1 MQSKSVDYGSMDNE
15 ENLEKNQRYHLM
27 DDSMKTE
34 LATDKQKQNCCCRQ
48 IGNCKYGLAG
58 TLHLL
63 KEGAVQ
69 LHFSLIMITFSV
81 LIPLVCVQNLLH
93 YKVHFYHWVLFLLC
107 FAVNLGLE
115 AMNSVVERI
124 CDFIHPDHHE
134 AIGEIKDTAA
144 GSVMIV
150 MIFTIACIAL
160 IFLDIVL

>member
-1 MQSKSVDYGSMDNE
+1 MGNMDSKKLDDKGS
-15 ENLEKNQRYHLM
+15 K
-27 DDSMKTE
+27 
-34 LATDKQKQNCCCRQ
+34 NCCCRQ
-48 IGNCKYGLAG
+48 IGNCKYGLTG
-58 TLHLL
+58 TFHLL

-69 LHFSLIMITFSV
+69 LHFSLMMIIFVV
-81 LIPLVCVQNLLH
+81 LIPLVCLQKLLH

-107 FAVNLGLE
+107 FAVNLGFE

-150 MIFTIACIAL
+150 MVFTVACIAL
-160 IFLDIVL
+160 IFLDIVLD